1 MRRNQTELS
10 YRRAAVQN
18 ASAVGLV
25 IIMYDMLIEDVREV
39 IEALKQGDIEKRA
52 TALKHGFL
60 VLGQMEGSLDM
71 EKGGTAAVNLAQF
84 YSVLRANLLDAHI
97 KSSAEKFQ
105 RQIELMLEVRQA
117 WEQVNKPD
125 AAATTAVEAAENPDS
140 RAASAS
146 AGGWSA

>member
-60 VLGQMEGSLDM
+60 VLGQMEGTLDM

-125 AAATTAVEAAENPDS
+125 AAAATAVEAAENPEP

>member
-125 AAATTAVEAAENPDS
+125 AAAATAVEAAENPEPG
-140 RAASAS
+140 AASAS

>member
-52 TALKHGFL
+52 TELKHAFL
-60 VLGQMEGSLDM
+60 ILGHMEGVLDM
-71 EKGGTAAVNLAQF
+71 EKGGTAAENLAKF

-125 AAATTAVEAAENPDS
+125 AAATTATEAA
-140 RAASAS
+140 
-146 AGGWSA
+146 